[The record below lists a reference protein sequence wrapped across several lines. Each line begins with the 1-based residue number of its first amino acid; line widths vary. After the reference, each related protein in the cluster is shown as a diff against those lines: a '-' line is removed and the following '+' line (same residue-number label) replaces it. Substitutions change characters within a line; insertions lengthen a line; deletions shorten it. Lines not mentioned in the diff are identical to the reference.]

1 MQRPR
6 VPGAA
11 ATEGSVCDCEN
22 QGRCSDC
29 EGPGVKAWGLQRL
42 RGAGVGCSDCEP
54 GAQRLRGPW
63 SCSKAGGLQRG
74 RLGCSS
80 ASAFLGQHL
89 WGDTMGLH
97 KVPAVRAL
105 ALRRPRALA
114 PRRRRVIATSSPRR
128 RLVFAA
134 SSSSRR
140 RRRVVV
146 ATRRRS
152 SSPSSSI
159 RRVIRPGC
167 SDCEGMWGLAAASCR
182 ACEGSWALQRL
193 CRAFST
199 CRLDILSLGTGK
211 HAVRAGFQNAHDAS

>member
-42 RGAGVGCSDCEP
+42 RGAGVVCSDCEP

-89 WGDTMGLH
+89 WGGTWGYR
-97 KVPAVRAL
+97 AVRAL

-114 PRRRRVIATSSPRR
+114 PRHRCVIATSSPRR
-128 RLVFAA
+128 RLVFAT

-140 RRRVVV
+140 RRRRVVV
-146 ATRRRS
+146 ASRRRS
-152 SSPSSSI
+152 SSPSSSR

-167 SDCEGMWGLAAASCR
+167 SDCEGMWGLQRAAAPVKGPGRCSDCAWGLKAR
-182 ACEGSWALQRL
+182 TRLCEGTWALQTL
-193 CRAFST
+193 
-199 CRLDILSLGTGK
+199 
-211 HAVRAGFQNAHDAS
+211 